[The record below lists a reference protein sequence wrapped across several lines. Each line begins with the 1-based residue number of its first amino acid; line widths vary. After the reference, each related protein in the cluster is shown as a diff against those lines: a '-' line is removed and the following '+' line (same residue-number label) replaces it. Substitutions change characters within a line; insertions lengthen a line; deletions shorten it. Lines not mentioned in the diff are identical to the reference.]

1 MVRPIGESKTVVMK
15 CSDMVE
21 WFLVDRGVELLFQP
35 NPKRI
40 GKVVPE
46 FDLWYLQDG
55 RRITERTLAMQI
67 MTELRNRNYNYS
79 LAIVIA
85 ALTTH
90 AWQYYVANHEYPEW
104 MQENAQQ
111 IEPRRPPGRPRK
123 NPKRVALPAESIP
136 PPLNTVI

>member
-1 MVRPIGESKTVVMK
+1 MK

-21 WFLVDRGVELLFQP
+21 WFLVDRGVELRFQP
-35 NPKRI
+35 NPKGI

-79 LAIVIA
+79 LAVVIA

-90 AWQYYVANHEYPEW
+90 AWQFYVANQEYPEW
-104 MQENAQQ
+104 MRKDCEQ
-111 IEPRRPPGRPRK
+111 IEARRPPGRPRK
-123 NPKRVALPAESIP
+123 NPKRLPLPDETTAP
-136 PPLNTVI
+136 PVNTLSDGVLE